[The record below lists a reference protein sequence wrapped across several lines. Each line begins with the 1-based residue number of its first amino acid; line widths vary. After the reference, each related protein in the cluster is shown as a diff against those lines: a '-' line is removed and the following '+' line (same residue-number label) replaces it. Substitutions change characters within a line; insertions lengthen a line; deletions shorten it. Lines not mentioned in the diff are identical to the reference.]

1 MLRDAL
7 YPYSSSTGRQ
17 VAVRISMVIDYLRAV
32 GRVWKLP
39 GHDLDLQD
47 PKGELF

>member
-17 VAVRISMVIDYLRAV
+17 VTSEDECQRST
-32 GRVWKLP
+32 GGGP
-39 GHDLDLQD
+39 GVAGSLDLQD
-47 PKGELF
+47 PKGELV